1 MYTRDWTGHLA
12 DDGQATT
19 GTPASAMNGTQV
31 PCTSGHANSP
41 GASFCS
47 TCGEPLVPPME
58 PERPAG
64 PAGSVPPPPRSEW
77 AGMPPPPPRSFRAD
91 APPPRS
97 PGAAAPAGIFGRLAA
112 YWRRSSPRRKLVI
125 SLVAVVLV
133 AAIGA
138 AARSHGPGPVPGV
151 YSSADESAFMSQCVS
166 GGYSQSMCGCAL
178 GNVEQTLSPS
188 LFHEAMTAPT
198 TEYEG
203 VFNAAERACGM

>member
-64 PAGSVPPPPRSEW
+64 PAGSVPPPPPRSEW

-138 AARSHGPGPVPGV
+138 AARSHGPGPVRPRRL
-151 YSSADESAFMSQCVS
+151 Q
-166 GGYSQSMCGCAL
+166 L
-178 GNVEQTLSPS
+178 G
-188 LFHEAMTAPT
+188 
-198 TEYEG
+198 
-203 VFNAAERACGM
+203 R